1 VAKQLIQN
9 MNEGDVISTYL
20 QVEEA
25 QIFSFRN
32 KPGKYSLFSF
42 SDRSGTIKG
51 ICWDRG
57 EEYFNQISDGSIVRI
72 NGKAVIYNGQLQ
84 ITVEKMSPDLD
95 HDFDPTDFLPVT
107 AMDVDEL
114 LNYMLSRIA
123 KIKNSHLKQLL
134 DSFFGDSA
142 FAEKFKR
149 APAAKSI
156 HHSYLGGLIE
166 HTSNCLRLADTLS
179 DIYPQ
184 LDADLLAC
192 GVMLHDIGK
201 TVELSF
207 DEKVDYTDEGRLL
220 GHIVLGQTMV
230 LDHIRAIP
238 DFPHSLSLELR
249 HLIVSHHGENSTG
262 SPKRPKMAEACAL
275 HFLENL
281 DAQTKRFIQII
292 EDGSRK
298 KKDSQWTNYDRLL
311 ERYLYRKPTDE
322 DQ

>member
-1 VAKQLIQN
+1 
-9 MNEGDVISTYL
+9 MSEGDVVSTYL

-42 SDRSGTIKG
+42 SDRSGSIKG
-51 ICWDRG
+51 ICWDHG
-57 EEYFNQISDGSIVRI
+57 EEYFNSLSDGAIVRV
-72 NGKAVIYNGQLQ
+72 NGKLVLYNGILQ
-84 ITVEKMSPDLD
+84 ITVEKMSAELGN
-95 HDFDPTDFLPVT
+95 DFDPTDFLPVT
-107 AMDVDEL
+107 ALDVDEL
-114 LNYMLSRIA
+114 FKYMQSRIV
-123 KIKNSHLKQLL
+123 KIKNKYLKQLL
-134 DSFFGDSA
+134 ESFFMDSA
-142 FAEKFKR
+142 FVEKFKR

-166 HTSNCLRLADTLS
+166 HTSNCLRLADTLC

-184 LDADLLAC
+184 LDADLLAT
-192 GVMLHDIGK
+192 GVMVHDIGK
-201 TVELSF
+201 TVELCYE
-207 DEKVDYTDEGRLL
+207 EKVDYTDEGRLL

-238 DFPHSLSLELR
+238 DFPQNLSLELL
-249 HLIVSHHGENSTG
+249 HLIVSHHGENATG

-298 KKDSQWTNYDRLL
+298 KKDSLWTNYDRLL
-311 ERYLYRKPTDE
+311 ERFLYRKPVDD

>member
-1 VAKQLIQN
+1 
-9 MNEGDVISTYL
+9 MNEGDIVSTYL

-25 QIFSFRN
+25 QLFSFRN
-32 KPGKYSLFSF
+32 KPGKYALFSF
-42 SDRSGTIKG
+42 TDRTGGIKG

-57 EEYFNQISDGSIVRI
+57 EDYFNQISDGSIVRI
-72 NGKAVIYNGQLQ
+72 GGKVVMYNGQIQ
-84 ITVEKMSPDLD
+84 INVEKMSADLD
-95 HDFDPTDFLPVT
+95 NDFDPTDFLPVT
-107 AMDVDEL
+107 ALNVDEL
-114 LNYMLSRIA
+114 FNYLQNRTARM
-123 KIKNSHLKQLL
+123 KNKHLKALL
-134 DSFFGDSA
+134 ESFFNDSQ
-142 FAEKFKR
+142 FEEKFKR
-149 APAAKSI
+149 SPAAKSI

-166 HTSNCLRLADTLS
+166 HTTNCLKLAETLC

-184 LDADLLAC
+184 LDSDLLST

-207 DEKVDYTDEGRLL
+207 DEKVDYTDQGRLL

-238 DFPHSLSLELR
+238 DFPQSLSLELL
-249 HLIVSHHGENSTG
+249 HLIVSHHGENATG

-292 EDGSRK
+292 EEGARK
-298 KKDSQWTNYDRLL
+298 KKDSLWTNYDRLL
-311 ERYLYRKPTDE
+311 ERYLYRKPNDE